1 MISLADIDLT
11 KITPEELGE
20 LLMEAKKVY
29 FTTSKPIMTDATFDT
44 LEEILRQR
52 NPYHRIFTKVGTLE
66 ENLNSKNFNTGFQKK
81 KHVMPMGSQNKV
93 NLLVDLVHYFELKK
107 IDINTDFVVQ
117 PKCDGISLEIEYKN
131 GQLVDAITRG
141 DGLVG
146 DIITQNVVKMKNLP
160 QTFHTDFSGSIRCE
174 IVVTQEDFK
183 KLNSIAK
190 IKESPLSKGELK
202 GDLDLNQKD
211 VGFYSNPRNAASGI
225 SQRLDSKFSSFCSLF
240 ATDVFSSS
248 QTFNTEQDKV
258 DFLKHLGFTP
268 VDSWACHTFNQI
280 EEIYQK
286 FIKKGRADYPY
297 EIDGLV
303 IKINSI
309 QIQHELGIKNGRP
322 KGQVAY
328 KFPASTDHTQILA
341 VDWQVGP
348 LGMVTP
354 VAKVDPVEISG
365 AVITYASL
373 GNYQLIKEKNIN
385 IGDIVEISRRGDV
398 IPHIEGVVSKV
409 NSGHL
414 HHPEVCPSCQT
425 KLIIESKFIRCPNGF
440 GCPSQILGSLNLFC
454 KALEIKGISA
464 KTIQKLLDN
473 NKIKLP
479 GDFYNLTISDFQTLE
494 GLGEKSGNNI
504 INQIQAKRRLTLR
517 QVLEASSIPN
527 FSSAR
532 IQQLIDAGFNTPSK
546 ILEITSLDLEPLP
559 GIQITLA
566 DKISSGILSKKAVIQ
581 SILDHVEIQ
590 ESKIS
595 GQGQFSGLTFCIT
608 GPLSRPRKEIEKD
621 IEDNGGKVHSSVSQN
636 LSFLITNETESDS
649 SKFKDAK
656 KFGIKIITE
665 DEFSQM
671 IGKGVVKQ
679 TPQDSLF

>member
-1 MISLADIDLT
+1 MISLSDLDLS
-11 KITPEELGE
+11 KLTPEEIGE
-20 LLMEAKKVY
+20 LLMEAKKAY
-29 FTTSKPIMTDATFDT
+29 YTTSKPIMDDHTFDT
-44 LEEILRQR
+44 LEEILHQK
-52 NPYHRIFTKVGTLE
+52 NPYHRIFSKVG
-66 ENLNSKNFNTGFQKK
+66 NQNFDTGFEKK
-81 KHVMPMGSQNKV
+81 KHIMPMGSQNKV

-107 IDINTDFVVQ
+107 IEVNTDFIVE

-131 GQLVDAITRG
+131 GKLIDAITRG

-160 QTFHTDFSGSIRCE
+160 STFHTDFSGSIRCE
-174 IVVTQEDFK
+174 IVVTQIDFK
-183 KLNSIAK
+183 KLNQIEENS
-190 IKESPLSKGELK
+190 
-202 GDLDLNQKD
+202 
-211 VGFYSNPRNAASGI
+211 YSNPRNAASGI
-225 SQRLDSKFSSFCSLF
+225 SQRLDSKYSEYCSLF
-240 ATDVFSSS
+240 ATDIFSPTK
-248 QTFNTEQDKV
+248 TFETEQEKI

-268 VDSWACHTFNQI
+268 VDSWHCTKFDQI
-280 EEIYQK
+280 ENIYQK
-286 FIKKGRADYPY
+286 FLKKDRTDYPY
-297 EIDGLV
+297 DIDGLV
-303 IKINSI
+303 IKINPI
-309 QIQHELGIKNGRP
+309 KIQHELGIKNGRP

-328 KFPASTDHTQILA
+328 KFPASSDHTQILA

-348 LGMVTP
+348 LGMITP

-409 NSGHL
+409 NQGHL
-414 HHPEVCPSCQT
+414 HHPELCPSCQT
-425 KLIIESKFIRCPNGF
+425 KLIIESKFIRCPNAK

-504 INQIQAKRRLTLR
+504 INQIQSKRRLTLR

-532 IQQLIDAGFNTPSK
+532 IQQLIDAGFNTPTK

-566 DKISSGILSKKAVIQ
+566 DKISTGIISKKAVIQ
-581 SILDHVEIQ
+581 SILDHIEIQ

-595 GQGQFSGLTFCIT
+595 GQGQLSGLTFCIT

-621 IEDNGGKVHSSVSQN
+621 IEDNGGKVHSSVSQS

-656 KFGIKIITE
+656 KFGIKMISE
-665 DEFSQM
+665 NEFFQM
-671 IGKGVVKQ
+671 IGKRVIKE
-679 TPQDSLF
+679 TPQASLF